1 MNKPPL
7 GGILALRSVEE
18 GEHEDST
25 SALMS
30 LKRIT
35 VSPQMHTYLEAYPFR
50 LQPSQPGNRSLSQ
63 KNRALGSVTVVV
75 PGGGSCESTLSLSVT
90 VPWDPG
96 LEAPLTPI
104 PCYVDVSSGS
114 SYKNQGARQAYN
126 LHFG

>member
-1 MNKPPL
+1 MSKPPL

-35 VSPQMHTYLEAYPFR
+35 ISPQMHTYLEAFPFR

-63 KNRALGSVTVVV
+63 KNRALGSVTVV

-90 VPWDPG
+90 VPWDPR

-104 PCYVDVSSGS
+104 PCYGDVSSGS
-114 SYKNQGARQAYN
+114 SYKNQGVRQAYN